1 MNRRRGYSLVEM
13 LVVMAGLVAMMSL
26 SSVLLINMQN
36 LQKSVREDEEHVRLN
51 ITVAD
56 RLRDDVGH
64 ALALLDRE
72 TGFQSGPDCVILKMP
87 GNRVVVWRTQ
97 SNEAVRREFG
107 PDDLDVRISMPLGGE
122 GATAA
127 FVPDPF
133 GRRVVLRLHGMRDVA
148 GRTQARTIEIVAA
161 VGGDRP

>member
-1 MNRRRGYSLVEM
+1 MIRRCGYSLVEM
-13 LVVMAGLVAMMSL
+13 LVVIGGLVAMMSL
-26 SSVLLINMQN
+26 SSVLLISMQN
-36 LQKSVREDEEHVRLN
+36 LQKTVREDEEHVRMN
-51 ITVAD
+51 TSVAD
-56 RLRDDVGH
+56 RLREDVGH

-107 PDDLDVRISMPLGGE
+107 PGDLDVRTAMPLGGE
-122 GATAA
+122 GASAT
-127 FVPDPF
+127 FVPDPA
-133 GRRVVLRLHGMRDVA
+133 GRKVVLRLHGMRDAA